1 MASIQYL
8 QIDEVYLEPMERW
21 KDHPMKNCYRRLAA
35 LLLAVLTC
43 MGMLTGCEALDT
55 SLPSEEEEQE
65 SIETRV
71 AQANPKKALEVIY
84 SQLGKRTGLIEPT
97 EEQLASEVGLDMDTV
112 QQAYV
117 RYVDGNFGAD
127 DVYIVL
133 PKDGEDENGKSYREQ
148 VLSALRER
156 RDDRIREFENYD
168 VYNSSAIAQG
178 ALIFERGGYVVMLML
193 EDNNSARA
201 IIEKY
206 IPETL
211 NVS

>member
-1 MASIQYL
+1 M
-8 QIDEVYLEPMERW
+8 
-21 KDHPMKNCYRRLAA
+21 
-35 LLLAVLTC
+35 
-43 MGMLTGCEALDT
+43 
-55 SLPSEEEEQE
+55 
-65 SIETRV
+65 
-71 AQANPKKALEVIY
+71 
-84 SQLGKRTGLIEPT
+84 
-97 EEQLASEVGLDMDTV
+97 
-112 QQAYV
+112 
-117 RYVDGNFGAD
+117 
-127 DVYIVL
+127 
-133 PKDGEDENGKSYREQ
+133 
-148 VLSALRER
+148 LSALRER

>member
-1 MASIQYL
+1 
-8 QIDEVYLEPMERW
+8 
-21 KDHPMKNCYRRLAA
+21 MKNCYRRLAA

-97 EEQLASEVGLDMDTV
+97 EERLASEVGLDMDTV

>member
-1 MASIQYL
+1 
-8 QIDEVYLEPMERW
+8 
-21 KDHPMKNCYRRLAA
+21 MKYGYKRLAA
-35 LLLAVLTC
+35 LLMTVLLC
-43 MGMLTGCEALDT
+43 VGVMTGCEALDT
-55 SLPSEEEEQE
+55 TLPSEEEQEQK

-97 EEQLASEVGLDMDTV
+97 EEQLTSEVGLNMEDV
-112 QQAYV
+112 QRAFV

-127 DVYIVL
+127 DVYIIL
-133 PKDGEDENGKSYREQ
+133 PKDGEDENGNSHRDN
-148 VLSALRER
+148 VLSTLRER
-156 RDDRIREFENYD
+156 RDDRIREFQNYD

-178 ALIFERGGYVVMLML
+178 ALLFERGGYVVMLML
-193 EDNNSARA
+193 EDNDSARA